1 MVVEI
6 CVG

>member
-1 MVVEI
+1 MIVEI

>member
-6 CVG
+6 